1 MDRLQRS
8 NSSVSSRTGC
18 PPGIVNE
25 EDHNVKEHEIP
36 DFRKWTI
43 PKIDTKNVYK
53 ISWAENTFHSA
64 YKVRTIEQIFS
75 ISKTHEKCCL
85 FSKKNIGE
93 FIATKKFSYLH
104 IGMVQ
109 LAMKPL
115 TRKGINSSVLMC
127 LRDARFKNFK
137 DSILGMITASLYD
150 GPVYFN
156 CYPDLTL
163 TLDDPNIVKALT
175 LNIASSGYHMKEGS
189 KPFALIYCIYYRP
202 LGTQLNPSAINHNII
217 DSFFG

>member
-1 MDRLQRS
+1 MDRLWRS
-8 NSSVSSRTGC
+8 NFSLSFRIGC
-18 PPGIVNE
+18 PPDIVNG
-25 EDHNVKEHEIP
+25 EDHNVEEHEIP
-36 DFRKWTI
+36 DFWKWTI

-64 YKVRTIEQIFS
+64 YKVRTVEQIFS

-109 LAMKPL
+109 VFIKPL
-115 TRKGINSSVLMC
+115 TRKGINASVLMC

-137 DSILGMITASLYD
+137 DSILGMITASFDLPSYYCFKHYFVCSLYLE
-150 GPVYFN
+150 P
-156 CYPDLTL
+156 
-163 TLDDPNIVKALT
+163 
-175 LNIASSGYHMKEGS
+175 EGS
-189 KPFALIYCIYYRP
+189 LWFIAPGFNWVPNNL
-202 LGTQLNPSAINHNII
+202 
-217 DSFFG
+217 